1 MTKNTV
7 VRAFLS
13 VVVAVCALATGAV
26 YLGQQ
31 ADAQN
36 VVCYRE
42 QGGAKTVAASG
53 CEYEFRSGSTLDMGG
68 ALVLSQQ
75 SETVT
80 AGFSLT
86 PTSPYVVLSSSA
98 VVTSSTATG
107 IVTTTATAGQVVILR
122 NGNASNAIVID
133 GTGGTVECKANVS
146 LGAGD
151 TLTLIYNGAGD
162 WNCVSSYDNS

>member
-1 MTKNTV
+1 MTKDSV
-7 VRAFLS
+7 VRLFFS
-13 VVVAVCALATGAV
+13 IVVAVCALAAGV
-26 YLGQQ
+26 LYLDQP

-36 VVCYRE
+36 VACYRE

-68 ALVLSQQ
+68 ALVLAQQ

-80 AGFSLT
+80 AGWSLT

-98 VVTSSTATG
+98 AVTSSTSTG
-107 IVTTTATAGQVVILR
+107 IVTTTATAGQLLILR
-122 NGNASNAIVID
+122 NGNASNAIVVD

-151 TLTLIYNGAGD
+151 TLTLVFNGTD